1 VRYRT
6 IDQNT
11 GISTM
16 TFTNFSSS
24 ENTGVEV
31 VIKNQIGKIVNAT
44 TTFNFFNNKV
54 NGDNV
59 SAELQSSNTNWTLR
73 SNISFRLTP
82 ATSFQLS
89 GMYMSPAKQPQGS
102 FKGMSGVDAGFR
114 QDFLKGKLTLSVNVS
129 DIFNTRKFVIYNVG
143 EGFELD
149 SWRKRETRVANFTLS
164 YRFGSTDN
172 SLFQK
177 KKQNRQPEM
186 QPDMN
191 PDF

>member
-1 VRYRT
+1 MRYRT
-6 IDQNT
+6 LEKSN

-24 ENTGVEV
+24 ENTGIEV
-31 VIKNQIGKIVNAT
+31 VIKDQIGKILNAT

-73 SNISFRLTP
+73 SNFSFRLGTS
-82 ATSFQLS
+82 TSFQLT

-102 FKGMSGVDAGFR
+102 FKGMSGVDGGVR
-114 QDFLKGKLTLSVNVS
+114 QDFLKGKLTLSINVN
-129 DIFNTRKFVIYNVG
+129 DIFNTRKMVIYNVG
-143 EGFELD
+143 SGFEFD

-172 SLFQK
+172 NLFQK
-177 KKQNRQPEM
+177 KKQNRQPEI